1 MVTVGFVISKLRGV
15 QIPANHNRRGGEAF
29 DSPQDGKAAGSRWLP
44 HSALSP
50 PVSGWPGGWG
60 PLTPHSTQGGLL
72 EGTAHGGI
80 CSYLISLQVHLPFK
94 TLPHQSSSKCSRKR
108 DLVLHCHLPSS
119 CQSYSHLVL
128 HCHLPSSCQIYSHL
142 KGGHGHSATASP
154 GRCLQMT
161 RAVSSAPTASTS
173 ALNNHDSA
181 AKSILTAL

>member
-1 MVTVGFVISKLRGV
+1 MKTRRKEGTKQRTQTPRQVLAVALLLENLGVVMVTVGFVISKLRGV
-15 QIPANHNRRGGEAF
+15 QIPANHNRPGGEAF
-29 DSPQDGKAAGSRWLP
+29 DSPQDGKAAGSRCLP

-50 PVSGWPGGWG
+50 PVSGCPGGWG

-119 CQSYSHLVL
+119 CQ
-128 HCHLPSSCQIYSHL
+128 I
-142 KGGHGHSATASP
+142 
-154 GRCLQMT
+154 
-161 RAVSSAPTASTS
+161 
-173 ALNNHDSA
+173 
-181 AKSILTAL
+181 